1 MSLPDRNTLVYAG
14 IGSRQTPAATLN
26 DMTTM
31 SAWLARNGWHLSS
44 GGADGGDKAFALG
57 ANSDE
62 RTVYLPWS
70 GYNKLSG
77 PNCITREGACENG
90 GRERGCRSGMLHDRT
105 PVVNCVVLSQL
116 KTWGRGASCAT
127 RARRCS
133 QPEPER

>member
-90 GRERGCRSGMLHDRT
+90 GRERGCRSGMLHGPDSGCELCSAFAVEDVGPRGQLRDQGEK
-105 PVVNCVVLSQL
+105 VL
-116 KTWGRGASCAT
+116 AA
-127 RARRCS
+127 
-133 QPEPER
+133 